1 MYIIDYDKL
10 FENFLETPTSWRT
23 TQTNTTYN
31 NSKLTVEVK
40 EDIAE
45 LALSVLG
52 HDKDDIEIHSY
63 EDRIEIKAKKDKD
76 DKSVVGQ
83 LTAEINESIKVGPDF
98 DGTKAEAIIKN
109 GILHITL
116 PKKDES
122 KPKKLPIKVG

>member
-10 FENFLETPTSWRT
+10 FENFFETPNARRKG
-23 TQTNTTYN
+23 TYT
-31 NSKLTVEVK
+31 NSKLTVEIK
-40 EDIAE
+40 DETAE
-45 LALSVLG
+45 VALSVLG

-83 LTAEINESIKVGPDF
+83 LISEINESIKVGPDF

-122 KPKKLPIKVG
+122 KPKKLPIKIG

>member
-10 FENFLETPTSWRT
+10 FEDFFTTPNSKTKG
-23 TQTNTTYN
+23 TYN

-40 EDIAE
+40 DEIAE
-45 LALSVLG
+45 IALSVLG
-52 HDKDDIEIHSY
+52 HDPKNIEIHSY
-63 EDRIEIKAKKDKD
+63 EDRIEIKAKKDKEN
-76 DKSVVGQ
+76 KSVVGQ
-83 LTAEINESIKVGPDF
+83 LISDINETIKVGPDF

-122 KPKKLPIKVG
+122 KPKKLPIKIG